1 LHEDE
6 NKDTK
11 ERKEKLSSGWENDQ
25 WTSLCRGRYNTVQG
39 KANAGKAGYILIWQ
53 KCLSQVLGDH
63 NVFEWSK
70 REIGSSHDQGEERLS
85 FARLGRLP
93 LGGLVITTYW
103 QFQNIYVFSLAGIGV
118 PLANLLQLHLRR
130 PGGRGMASTSLKL
143 TRVSPHLLLLHSTTM
158 IGKNKAEAEFYH
170 HCTAPK
176 PEQRQPGMMSFS
188 QPYSSCILTIPH
200 RARVISASMQAASA
214 RSSKD

>member
-1 LHEDE
+1 MPTL
-6 NKDTK
+6 
-11 ERKEKLSSGWENDQ
+11 R
-25 WTSLCRGRYNTVQG
+25 RGRYNKVQG
-39 KANAGKAGYILIWQ
+39 KANAGRAGYILIWQ

-70 REIGSSHDQGEERLS
+70 RKIGSSHDQGEERLS

-93 LGGLVITTYW
+93 LGGLVIIATYYLLLAVPKYLC
-103 QFQNIYVFSLAGIGV
+103 FFFSRDRGALSKSLAS
-118 PLANLLQLHLRR
+118 ALQR

-170 HCTAPK
+170 HCTTPK
-176 PEQRQPGMMSFS
+176 PEQRRPGIDVLLASHILPVFLLS
-188 QPYSSCILTIPH
+188 HTEPSPYRRRCKQQVQEAQKIKPLSANQHDVSH
-200 RARVISASMQAASA
+200 RDQLP
-214 RSSKD
+214 D